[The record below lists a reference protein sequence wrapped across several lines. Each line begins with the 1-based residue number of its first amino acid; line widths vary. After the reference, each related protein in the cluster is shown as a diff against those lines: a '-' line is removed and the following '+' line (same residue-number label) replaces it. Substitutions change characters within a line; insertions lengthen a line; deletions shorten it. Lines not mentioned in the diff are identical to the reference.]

1 MRCRPIV
8 WPRPT
13 AGLRISCTW
22 RLVSNRVHVA
32 FPACVSTRAPRRW
45 RPSRCLPIVQ
55 RRPTGAA
62 DDSPAR
68 YQEEDQPLRI
78 PGRAPPVAPS
88 PILRRFGH
96 ATARYVNQSTG
107 SPHRLGTASA
117 TCRRSP
123 PPSHPAGD
131 STPIMSVKGTYSGE
145 IEKSQSRSGNC
156 DSRPGNAISREL
168 TSLNHTK
175 QSSDT

>member
-32 FPACVSTRAPRRW
+32 FPACVSTRAPWRW

-117 TCRRSP
+117 TGWRSP
-123 PPSHPAGD
+123 PPLR
-131 STPIMSVKGTYSGE
+131 TPLAIQL
-145 IEKSQSRSGNC
+145 QSCR
-156 DSRPGNAISREL
+156 
-168 TSLNHTK
+168 
-175 QSSDT
+175 